1 MNTKQNLETMTNP
14 LISII
19 IPVFNAENY
28 LKKTIGSILNQTYQ
42 HLEILL
48 IDDGSTDSSGN
59 ICDEIAKQ
67 DNRVIII
74 HQENKGIS
82 TTRNRGLDI
91 AKGEYIAF
99 CDNDDIIHP
108 QMIEILYHAILKN
121 HTNLAMCQTATTNIP
136 TILQLYNNEIPS
148 KIVTNE
154 YLLTELYNCSSPSM
168 HLNTNCIW
176 NKLYHKDLIGEIR
189 FTDKG
194 YEDTFFCSMIYCKI
208 KSCAFIELPLYFW
221 LIRSSSQSHHS
232 AFSEYKYLALY
243 SYLKNYHNL
252 QKHQISEQIQA
263 FCLLRLYKTLLA
275 GRYYSSNTIYKDKTT
290 RICKYINK
298 QVGSR
303 FFFSQYIPMKTRA
316 AIFLFFYNKW
326 IYSLFLKFAAKFTNR
341 KKLNPNE

>member
-1 MNTKQNLETMTNP
+1 
-14 LISII
+14 
-19 IPVFNAENY
+19 
-28 LKKTIGSILNQTYQ
+28 
-42 HLEILL
+42 
-48 IDDGSTDSSGN
+48 
-59 ICDEIAKQ
+59 
-67 DNRVIII
+67 
-74 HQENKGIS
+74 
-82 TTRNRGLDI
+82 
-91 AKGEYIAF
+91 
-99 CDNDDIIHP
+99 
-108 QMIEILYHAILKN
+108 MIELLYNAILKH
-121 HTNLAMCQTATTNIP
+121 HTDLAMCQTATTNVP

-154 YLLTELYNCSSPSM
+154 YLLTELYNCSSPGM

-221 LIRSSSQSHHS
+221 LIRSSSQSHHN

-243 SYLKNYHNL
+243 SYLKNYLNL

-263 FCLLRLYKTLLA
+263 FCLLRLYKTLLT
-275 GRYYSSNTIYKDKTT
+275 GRYYSSNTIYKDKTR

-298 QVGSR
+298 QVGSK
-303 FFFSQYIPMKTRA
+303 FFFSQYIPIKTRA
-316 AIFLFFYNKW
+316 AIFFFFYNKW